1 MNHFTTTAKRI
12 IIVSTLIVLGI
23 IALGVWWTVFRTEQI
38 RLFAPVSEYDN
49 SFAPGTVVFLDN
61 DRVGDVLVTEFSAG
75 TKYVELRL
83 NVTSAQRR
91 KLKEGLRRVVGTRAV
106 ALTTEFVDGRGVLLI
121 DGDVV
126 PPLTASE
133 RHLLRWGRRLENWL
147 LPAGGAGVLLL
158 LRWLVKR
165 R

>member
-1 MNHFTTTAKRI
+1 MNRSSTIAKRI
-12 IIVSTLIVLGI
+12 IVCTLIVLGV
-23 IALGVWWTVFRTEQI
+23 IALGVWWTVVRTEQI
-38 RLFAPVSEYDN
+38 RLIAPLSEYEN
-49 SFAPGTVVFLDN
+49 SFAPGTVVFLDD
-61 DRVGDVLVTEFSAG
+61 DRVGNILTTEFSAG
-75 TKYVELRL
+75 HRYAELRL

-106 ALTTEFVDGRGVLLI
+106 TLSTEFVDERGALLT

-126 PPLTASE
+126 PPLTNSE

-158 LRWLVKR
+158 LRWLIKR